1 MTMTTDEL
9 RALAEGQDKETLIEF
24 LVEEMKAGTSV
35 DVHLHIA
42 FSDDWFDEDRYASK
56 QRWMALVLANSIT
69 VDEDGER
76 VLNTFA
82 ERALADFYQEVA
94 IATAFGRLKEAVALL
109 LIADEE
115 ISALVDYGVDPIPLQ
130 EEVDDR
136 FLAIT
141 DIAVGKQRTELF
153 QHLLESRLPGEYPL
167 RLALRLAD
175 TDEQRRALRARVEHD
190 PDGEEIAFELL
201 LIDGEREQQ
210 EAFLFE
216 RDVSPIRWARAAI
229 DALESKEWERVLS
242 YCTEGEKRFT
252 SWSVWDQLRLKAHI
266 GSGDRKE
273 ARALAFTMV
282 VEERLEYQILET
294 LVPDE
299 EWDETVEQVRLRME
313 EQGKTCAPMLAAAE
327 KYEHLLLQVQQH
339 LHLIDEHWLDLR
351 DEYPEQTM
359 LLLTRRCAEMVDS
372 KSSRKECAQ
381 LAKLLGVLKRIGGR
395 VEAEDIIDDLLEL
408 YPKKRMLKEELRRAG
423 LIE

>member
-1 MTMTTDEL
+1 MTTDEL

-141 DIAVGKQRTELF
+141 DIAVGEQRTELF

-201 LIDGEREQQ
+201 LIDGEREEQ

-216 RDVSPIRWARAAI
+216 RDVSPVRWARAAI

-242 YCTEGEKRFT
+242 YCREGEKRFP
-252 SWSVWDQLRLKAHI
+252 SWSVWDQLRLRAYI

-282 VEERLEYQILET
+282 VEERLEYQILR
-294 LVPDE
+294 P
-299 EWDETVEQVRLRME
+299 WCRMRS
-313 EQGKTCAPMLAAAE
+313 GMRRWSCCACT
-327 KYEHLLLQVQQH
+327 
-339 LHLIDEHWLDLR
+339 W
-351 DEYPEQTM
+351 
-359 LLLTRRCAEMVDS
+359 RCRA
-372 KSSRKECAQ
+372 
-381 LAKLLGVLKRIGGR
+381 
-395 VEAEDIIDDLLEL
+395 
-408 YPKKRMLKEELRRAG
+408 RRAPPCWRQKKSMSTCSCRCNRISTSSMSIGSIFAMSTLSKPSCSWQGAALKWWTARAHARSLCNWRSCWVPSSASGGG
-423 LIE
+423 LRQRMSSMICWIAIRRSGCSRRSSGG